1 ILVKEKKDALYV
13 PIEAVQKD
21 GDDKY
26 YVLVPE
32 EQENG
37 KTKKVKKFVET
48 GLHNED
54 NIEIT
59 NGVKKDQKVI
69 LPTQETSTVPGAPS

>member
-1 ILVKEKKDALYV
+1 M
-13 PIEAVQKD
+13 
-21 GDDKY
+21 
-26 YVLVPE
+26 
-32 EQENG
+32 G
-37 KTKKVKKFVET
+37 KRKKVKKFVET

-59 NGVKKDQKVI
+59 KGVKKGEKVI